1 MRTLELNLA
10 SRPFRNNVPIWTAHG
25 VLLAG
30 VVAFSAWNLRA
41 ALDASAKL
49 DALQAD
55 LGSVE
60 RRLADLD
67 RREDDAIKGAR
78 VFDPKTMQIQADKAN
93 DIILRR
99 GLSWTRLFNTL
110 EHVVPYE
117 VRMTT
122 VRPIYGTRQAGSG
135 GSRDA
140 VFEGTVPVDIE
151 GNAQSFESFLELERS
166 LIVDPHFANVEPVRY
181 ETPPGSSE
189 VTFQLRFLYD
199 PDGRLASE
207 HPVIPHILEAARK
220 AAAEGGEAPPSA
232 LKGLP

>member
-1 MRTLELNLA
+1 MRPLDLNLA

-25 VLLAG
+25 VVLAA
-30 VVAFSAWNLRA
+30 VVAFSIWNA
-41 ALDASAKL
+41 HTAIDATRKL

-60 RRLADLD
+60 RRLGDLD
-67 RREDDAIKGAR
+67 RREDEAIKGAR

-110 EHVVPYE
+110 EDVVPYE

-122 VRPIYGTRQAGSG
+122 VRPVYGTGPARSG
-135 GSRDA
+135 GPHDT

-151 GNAQSFESFLELERS
+151 GSAKSFESFLELERA
-166 LIVDPHFANVEPVRY
+166 LIVDPHFANVEPVRN

-199 PDGRLASE
+199 PDGRLAGE
-207 HPVIPHILEAARK
+207 HPEIPHVLEAARK
-220 AAAEGGEAPPSA
+220 AEEEGGEAPPSA
-232 LKGLP
+232 LKDLR

>member
-1 MRTLELNLA
+1 MRPLELNLA
-10 SRPFRNNVPIWTAHG
+10 SRPFRNNMPIWTALG
-25 VLLAG
+25 VLLIG
-30 VVAFSAWNLRA
+30 VCAFSAWNA
-41 ALDASAKL
+41 HSAIDATRKL
-49 DALQAD
+49 HDLQAD

-60 RRLADLD
+60 RRLGDLD
-67 RREDDAIKGAR
+67 RREENAVKGAR
-78 VFDPKTMQIQADKAN
+78 VFDAKTMRVQADKAN

-122 VRPIYGTRQAGSG
+122 VRPVYGTRQAGSI
-135 GSRDA
+135 GSGDT

-151 GNAQSFESFLELERS
+151 GIARSFESFLELERA
-166 LIVDPHFANVEPVRY
+166 LFVDPHFANVEPVRSD
-181 ETPPGSSE
+181 TPPGSSE

-199 PDGRLASE
+199 PDGRMAGE
-207 HPVIPHILEAARK
+207 HPEIPHVLEAARK
-220 AAAEGGEAPPSA
+220 AAEEGGEAPPSA

>member
-1 MRTLELNLA
+1 MRPLELNLA

-25 VLLAG
+25 VLLAV
-30 VVAFSAWNLRA
+30 VVAFSAWNMHA

-67 RREDDAIKGAR
+67 RREEEAVKGAR

-110 EHVVPYE
+110 ERVVPYE
-117 VRMTT
+117 VRMTA
-122 VRPIYGTRQAGSG
+122 VRPVYGTRQAGSTG
-135 GSRDA
+135 PRRRSRERCPWTSRGSPRASSRSWSWARADRRSFRERRAGAQRDLPIVRCLPA
-140 VFEGTVPVDIE
+140 SLSLRPDYRLAGDIE
-151 GNAQSFESFLELERS
+151 IRIAR
-166 LIVDPHFANVEPVRY
+166 R
-181 ETPPGSSE
+181 
-189 VTFQLRFLYD
+189 
-199 PDGRLASE
+199 
-207 HPVIPHILEAARK
+207 AARK
-220 AAAEGGEAPPSA
+220 VEEEEERLRRA
-232 LKGLP
+232 LKHLR